1 MLPTQ
6 SSEDLEKVF
15 FFLSNSDTT
24 TKLGIVE
31 WLVSPSSLEDVFLNV
46 VSLHELD
53 LRRLGFTQ
61 AATNFPVLQVPSQ

>member
-1 MLPTQ
+1 MMLPSQ

-15 FFLSNSDTT
+15 FFLSNPDTA

-46 VSLHELD
+46 VTLHQLD

-61 AATNFPVLQVPSQ
+61 AAADFSVLQVP